1 MMDGHKGVT
10 AIFNLTGDD
19 LITALPLKAG
29 SPTQIRN
36 TIGYSKEVGEPNHA
50 GDPGGRSIW
59 WKWTAT
65 NVGKATISATG
76 VGFNTLLGVY
86 TGTAVDK
93 LTTVASDRSL
103 PGDTNRSSVT
113 FTNVADVEYF
123 IAVDGVRG
131 ASGDVTLSLNFAE
144 NNLAGAPTL
153 ESLIFTDGFWQIKLG
168 GEAGRKYSLEYST
181 NLTTWTQVA
190 TGTAD
195 SAGKL
200 YFPDRTGGTNGVRYY
215 RGVTQ

>member
-19 LITALPLKAG
+19 LITARPLSVAQ
-29 SPTQIRN
+29 PLQIVN

-59 WKWTAT
+59 WKWRAPAGGT
-65 NVGKATISATG
+65 ATISATG

-86 TGTAVDK
+86 TGTAVDN
-93 LTTVASDRSL
+93 LTPVPSDRSL
-103 PGDTNRSSVT
+103 PGDTNGSSVT
-113 FTNVADVEYF
+113 FTNVAGEEYF

-131 ASGDVTLSLNFAE
+131 ASGDVTLSLSFAG
-144 NNLAGAPTL
+144 NAWKLTL
-153 ESLIFTDGFWQIKLG
+153 LPPIFTNGVWQLPLK
-168 GEAGRKYSLEYST
+168 GEPGRRYSLEYST

-190 TGTAD
+190 TGTND

-200 YFPDRTGGTNGVRYY
+200 YLPDTTGVTNGVRYY